1 MGTTENMRK
10 QTTAAAG
17 ETGDATRRIRICM
30 AASGG
35 GHLRQL
41 LDLRPLWSA
50 HDYFF
55 VTEDTALGQSL
66 RDEHPTYFVP
76 HFGLGQA
83 RLGAPLKMLW
93 RAFISL
99 FRTGGLMMRE
109 RPDLVITTGAG
120 AVFFTVL
127 WARVL
132 GCRIVVIESFA
143 RFEQPSLFGRMTA
156 PLANDF
162 VVQSAALAAH
172 YPKAHFFDPF
182 KILDAKVGKKQPL
195 LFATVGAVLPFDRLV
210 TAVAE
215 AHAAGAIP
223 QTIRIQTGEGGMRP
237 EGLDVVE
244 TLPFEEVK
252 ALLRDASIVVCHGG
266 TGSLI
271 TALREGC
278 HVISM
283 PRLTKLGEV
292 YDDHQIEITEAF
304 EKRGLVQVANNAEE
318 LARAIKATEGRERV
332 VATTEP
338 TGLLNFLGSVVGETA
353 SRHAN
358 LDRPRPIGT
367 RAAA

>member
-1 MGTTENMRK
+1 MGTAEKMSKRK
-10 QTTAAAG
+10 GSAAG
-17 ETGDATRRIRICM
+17 ATDTEHAPQKRIRICM

-66 RDEHPTYFVP
+66 RPEHPTYFVP

-93 RAFISL
+93 RAFVSV

-127 WARVL
+127 WARLL
-132 GCRIVVIESFA
+132 GAHIVVIESFA
-143 RFEQPSLFGRMTA
+143 RFEKPSLFGRMTA

-172 YPKAHFFDPF
+172 YPQAKFFDPF
-182 KILDAKVGKKQPL
+182 KLLDKKVGEKQPL

-215 AHAAGAIP
+215 AKASGAIP
-223 QTIRIQTGEGGMRP
+223 QAIRVQTGEGGLRP
-237 EGLDVVE
+237 PGMDVVE
-244 TLPFEEVK
+244 TLPFETVQ

-278 HVISM
+278 HVIAM
-283 PRLTKLGEV
+283 PRLMRLGEV

-304 EKRGLVQVANNAEE
+304 EKRGLVQVANTAEE
-318 LARAIKATEGRERV
+318 LAEAVRATKTRERV

-338 TGLLNFLGSVVGETA
+338 TGLLNFLESVVGATR
-353 SRHAN
+353 SRHA
-358 LDRPRPIGT
+358 RMEPRREAIAG
-367 RAAA
+367 